1 MTTLHLYAEA
11 AIRRDLARART
22 LLLSRVRMSTERRR
36 AVTEHLTWLAS
47 LVRPGTD
54 RITPAA
60 VTMRQA
66 AMAFG
71 AEGLGHE
78 REVLIE
84 AIDQLIE
91 VSLGWPGRWTNE
103 DVPRVACG
111 NLPWVLDGIPLRGGP
126 GLVLPSPADPEAART
141 RAALY
146 RRKRAQLWGPV
157 ALTPSQLL
165 EASAVA
171 G

>member
-22 LLLSRVRMSTERRR
+22 LLISRVRMSTERRC
-36 AVTEHLTWLAS
+36 AVTEHLVWLAN

-54 RITPAA
+54 RISPAA
-60 VTMRQA
+60 AAMRQA
-66 AMAFG
+66 ADAFG
-71 AEGLGHE
+71 ADGLGHE
-78 REVLIE
+78 REVLIA
-84 AIDQLIE
+84 AIDAFVAVTE
-91 VSLGWPGRWTNE
+91 GWPGRWTNE

-126 GLVLPSPADPEAART
+126 GLVLPSPPDPDLART

-146 RRKRAQLWGPV
+146 RRKRAQLWGPL
-157 ALTPSQLL
+157 ALTPQRIL
-165 EASAVA
+165 EASAA

>member
-22 LLLSRVRMSTERRR
+22 LLISRTRMSTERRR
-36 AVTEHLTWLAS
+36 AVTDHLTWLAS

-54 RITPAA
+54 QISPASAAMRDAA
-60 VTMRQA
+60 V
-66 AMAFG
+66 AFG
-71 AEGLGHE
+71 ADGLGHD
-78 REVLIE
+78 REQLIE
-84 AIDQLIE
+84 AIEAL
-91 VSLGWPGRWTNE
+91 VAAAAAWPGRWTAE
-103 DVPRVACG
+103 DVARVACG

-126 GLVLPSPADPEAART
+126 GLVLPSPPDPEVART

-157 ALTPSQLL
+157 ALTPSRIL
-165 EASAVA
+165 EAAA

>member
-11 AIRRDLARART
+11 AIRRDLTRARV
-22 LLLSRVRMSTERRR
+22 LLTSRVRMSTERRR
-36 AVTEHLTWLAS
+36 ALSEHLVWLSS

-54 RITPAA
+54 RISPAS
-60 VTMRQA
+60 A
-66 AMAFG
+66 AMRDAATAFG
-71 AEGLGHE
+71 EDGLGAE
-78 REVLIE
+78 REVLLG
-84 AIDQLIE
+84 AIDALVE
-91 VSLGWPGRWTNE
+91 VTESWPGRWSAE

-126 GLVLPSPADPEAART
+126 GLVLPVQVNREAART
-141 RAALY
+141 RAAAY

-157 ALTPSQLL
+157 ALATPRAL
-165 EASAVA
+165 ETSAA

>member
-22 LLLSRVRMSTERRR
+22 LLISRVRMSTERRR
-36 AVTEHLTWLAS
+36 AVTEHLTWLAT

-54 RITPAA
+54 RISPASAAMRDAA
-60 VTMRQA
+60 V
-66 AMAFG
+66 AFG
-71 AEGLGHE
+71 KDGLGHD
-78 REVLIE
+78 REVLIT
-84 AIDQLIE
+84 AIDTLVE
-91 VSLGWPGRWTNE
+91 AAATWPSRWTAE

-126 GLVLPSPADPEAART
+126 GLVLPTPPDPEVART

-157 ALTPSQLL
+157 ALTPPQVL
-165 EASAVA
+165 EAAAA

>member
-11 AIRRDLARART
+11 AIRRDLARARA
-22 LLLSRVRMSTERRR
+22 LLISRVRMSTERRR
-36 AVTEHLTWLAS
+36 AVTEHLTWLS
-47 LVRPGTD
+47 DLVRPGTD
-54 RITPAA
+54 QISPAA
-60 VTMRQA
+60 AKVRQA
-66 AMAFG
+66 AAAFG
-71 AEGLGHE
+71 QTGLGHE

-84 AIDQLIE
+84 AIDGLVE
-91 VSLGWPGRWTNE
+91 LAVTWPARWTGE

-126 GLVLPSPADPEAART
+126 GLVLPSPPDPEVART

-157 ALTPSQLL
+157 ALTPSRIL
-165 EASAVA
+165 EAAA

>member
-11 AIRRDLARART
+11 AIRRDLARARA
-22 LLLSRVRMSTERRR
+22 LLISRVRMSTERRR
-36 AVTEHLTWLAS
+36 AVTDHLTWLAS

-54 RITPAA
+54 RISPASAAMREAA
-60 VTMRQA
+60 V
-66 AMAFG
+66 AFG
-71 AEGLGHE
+71 KDGLGHE
-78 REVLIE
+78 RELLIE
-84 AIDQLIE
+84 AIDIL
-91 VSLGWPGRWTNE
+91 VDTTATWPTRWTAE

-126 GLVLPSPADPEAART
+126 GLVLPSPPDPEVART

-157 ALTPSQLL
+157 ALTPSRIL
-165 EASAVA
+165 EAAAA

>member
-11 AIRRDLARART
+11 AIRRDLARARA
-22 LLLSRVRMSTERRR
+22 LLTSRVRMSTERRR
-36 AVTEHLTWLAS
+36 AVTDHLTWLAS

-54 RITPAA
+54 RISPASAAMREAA
-60 VTMRQA
+60 V
-66 AMAFG
+66 AFG
-71 AEGLGHE
+71 RDGLGHE
-78 REVLIE
+78 RELLIE
-84 AIDQLIE
+84 ALDALIE
-91 VSLGWPGRWTNE
+91 VTASWPARWTAE

-126 GLVLPSPADPEAART
+126 GLVLPTPPDPEVART

-146 RRKRAQLWGPV
+146 RRKRAHLWGPV
-157 ALTPSQLL
+157 ALTPSRIL
-165 EASAVA
+165 EAAAA

>member
-22 LLLSRVRMSTERRR
+22 LLISRVRMSSERRR
-36 AVTEHLTWLAS
+36 AVTEHLTWLTT
-47 LVRPGTD
+47 LVRPGTE
-54 RITPAA
+54 RISPAA
-60 VTMRQA
+60 A
-66 AMAFG
+66 AVRDTAAAFG
-71 AEGLGHE
+71 REGLGHE
-78 REVLIE
+78 RELLIE
-84 AIDQLIE
+84 ALDVLVQTTAT
-91 VSLGWPGRWTNE
+91 WPGRWTAE

-126 GLVLPSPADPEAART
+126 GLVLPSPTDPEMART

-157 ALTPSQLL
+157 ALTPSRTL
-165 EASAVA
+165 ESAA

>member
-11 AIRRDLARART
+11 AIRRDLARARA
-22 LLLSRVRMSTERRR
+22 LLISRVRMSTERRR

-54 RITPAA
+54 RISPAA
-60 VTMRQA
+60 A
-66 AMAFG
+66 AMREAAVAFG
-71 AEGLGHE
+71 RDGLGHE
-78 REVLIE
+78 RELLID
-84 AIDQLIE
+84 AIDALSE
-91 VSLGWPGRWTNE
+91 ATAHWPGRWTAE

-126 GLVLPSPADPEAART
+126 GLVLPSPQDPALART

-157 ALTPSQLL
+157 ALTPSRVL
-165 EASAVA
+165 EAAAA

>member
-22 LLLSRVRMSTERRR
+22 LLISRVRMSTERRR
-36 AVTEHLTWLAS
+36 AVSEHLVWLAS
-47 LVRPGTD
+47 LVRPGTA
-54 RITPAA
+54 RVSPAA
-60 VTMRQA
+60 A
-66 AMAFG
+66 AVREAATVFG
-71 AEGLGHE
+71 ADGLGHD
-78 REVLIE
+78 RE
-84 AIDQLIE
+84 QLISAIE
-91 VSLGWPGRWTNE
+91 SLLGVAADWPGRWTNQ

-126 GLVLPSPADPEAART
+126 GLVLPSPPDPELART

-157 ALTPSQLL
+157 ALTPSRIL
-165 EASAVA
+165 EEAAT

>member
-22 LLLSRVRMSTERRR
+22 LLSSRVRMSTQRRR
-36 AVTEHLTWLAS
+36 DLTEHLGWLAS
-47 LVRPGTD
+47 LVRPGAD
-54 RITPAA
+54 RISPASA
-60 VTMRQA
+60 ALRQA
-66 AMAFG
+66 ASAFG
-71 AEGLGHE
+71 EDGLGHE
-78 REVLIE
+78 REQLIA
-84 AIDQLIE
+84 AIDALVE
-91 VSLGWPGRWTNE
+91 VTAQWPGRWTNE

-126 GLVLPSPADPEAART
+126 GLVLPTPPDPEVART

-157 ALTPSQLL
+157 ALTPSRIL
-165 EASAVA
+165 EESAA

>member
-22 LLLSRVRMSTERRR
+22 LLLARTRMSTERRR
-36 AVTEHLTWLAS
+36 AVTDHLDWLKS
-47 LVRPGTD
+47 LVRPGTE
-54 RITPAA
+54 RISPAA
-60 VTMRQA
+60 ATMRQA
-66 AMAFG
+66 AAAFG
-71 AEGLGHE
+71 GDGLGHD
-78 REVLIE
+78 RELLID
-84 AIDQLIE
+84 AIEGLLE
-91 VSLGWPGRWTNE
+91 VASTWPGRWTNE
-103 DVPRVACG
+103 DVPRVACS

-126 GLVLPSPADPEAART
+126 GLVLPSPPDPAVART

-157 ALTPSQLL
+157 ALTPSRIL
-165 EASAVA
+165 EQAAA

>member
-11 AIRRDLARART
+11 AIRRDLARARA
-22 LLLSRVRMSTERRR
+22 LLTSRVRMSTERRR
-36 AVTEHLTWLAS
+36 AVTDHLTWLAS

-54 RITPAA
+54 RISPASAAMREAA
-60 VTMRQA
+60 VAVGRD
-66 AMAFG
+66 
-71 AEGLGHE
+71 GLGHE
-78 REVLIE
+78 RELLIE
-84 AIDQLIE
+84 ALDALIE
-91 VSLGWPGRWTNE
+91 VTASWPARWTAE

-126 GLVLPSPADPEAART
+126 GLVLPTPPDPEVART

-146 RRKRAQLWGPV
+146 RRKRAHLWGPV
-157 ALTPSQLL
+157 ALTPSRIL
-165 EASAVA
+165 EAAAA

>member
-22 LLLSRVRMSTERRR
+22 LLISRVRMSTERRR
-36 AVTEHLTWLAS
+36 AVTDHLTWLAT

-54 RITPAA
+54 RISPASAAMREAA
-60 VTMRQA
+60 V
-66 AMAFG
+66 AFG
-71 AEGLGHE
+71 ADGLGHE
-78 REVLIE
+78 REQLIE
-84 AIDQLIE
+84 AIGALVE
-91 VSLGWPGRWTNE
+91 ATSTWPGRWTAE

-126 GLVLPSPADPEAART
+126 GLVLPSPPDPEVART

-146 RRKRAQLWGPV
+146 RRKRAQLWGPL
-157 ALTPSQLL
+157 ALTPSRIL
-165 EASAVA
+165 EAAA

>member
-22 LLLSRVRMSTERRR
+22 LLISRVRMSTERRR
-36 AVTEHLTWLAS
+36 AVTDHLTWLAS

-54 RITPAA
+54 RVSPASASMREAA
-60 VTMRQA
+60 V
-66 AMAFG
+66 AFG
-71 AEGLGHE
+71 ADGLGHE
-78 REVLIE
+78 RELLIDSIG
-84 AIDQLIE
+84 ALLDIA
-91 VSLGWPGRWTNE
+91 SSWPGRWTNE

-126 GLVLPSPADPEAART
+126 GLVLPTPTDPELART

-157 ALTPSQLL
+157 ALTPSRIL
-165 EASAVA
+165 EEAAA